1 MTAAAQAT
9 QEQVGRLAHLF
20 RYPVKSIGGEA
31 LDAVALEPSRP
42 VPGDRRFAV
51 LHEDGLRHL
60 TDGALDRWLPKA
72 AFVRGVAAAALQAV
86 RGGWDG
92 ADLVLTHPERPTL
105 RFDPA
110 NGDAA
115 LIEWLE
121 PLWSPSGKSPAAR
134 LVEGPRALSDVN
146 QPWVSIL
153 SMTSLALVEK
163 RVGRL
168 LGVDRWRGN
177 LWIDGWA
184 PLAER
189 ELFGARIRIG
199 EVELEVIEPIG
210 RCAATSAD
218 TATGCLDGDTP
229 AELEAHFGH
238 QDFGVYAE
246 VRSPGTI
253 RPGDAAVVL

>member
-1 MTAAAQAT
+1 MTATAQTT

-92 ADLVLTHPERPTL
+92 PDLVLTHPERPTL

-110 NGDAA
+110 NGNAA

-153 SMTSLALVEK
+153 SMTSLALVEE

-177 LWIDGWA
+177 LWIDGWE
-184 PLAER
+184 PFAESGLR
-189 ELFGARIRIG
+189 LHRLRIG
-199 EVELEVIEPIG
+199 AVELKLTEHIG
-210 RCAATSAD
+210 RCDATSAD
-218 TATGCLDGDTP
+218 TRTGRPDCDMPAALDHALG
-229 AELEAHFGH
+229 HRNFGI
-238 QDFGVYAE
+238 YAE
-246 VRSPGTI
+246 VRTGGTI
-253 RPGDAAVVL
+253 RPGDPVELL